1 MPRLSA
7 LHWKMRLGQKSRCGT
22 CLCLC
27 RARATVHSWA
37 SLPHML
43 RPHYCLIILS
53 SDHLARYTWDCNT
66 NRNIQSSFMLGRT
79 AGPRCRF
86 DRCYFKAAPLQSG
99 VQLELVGKDLVG
111 LETVDVHLPPL
122 LPVLIGRDVHL
133 TAPSTRTNR
142 TRCVPPTYQPDAPR
156 PSPRTS
162 IAPASFHL
170 FRFTFG

>member
-1 MPRLSA
+1 
-7 LHWKMRLGQKSRCGT
+7 
-22 CLCLC
+22 
-27 RARATVHSWA
+27 
-37 SLPHML
+37 ML

-133 TAPSTRTNR
+133 PPLLPVLIGRDVHLTAPSTRTNR
-142 TRCVPPTYQPDAPR
+142 T
-156 PSPRTS
+156 
-162 IAPASFHL
+162 
-170 FRFTFG
+170 